1 VNYNVTRGDIMKRL
15 LMIIVTLVMV
25 VTLTACATNYTNI
38 SNSELET
45 MLTENTD
52 YLFIDVRTS
61 KEYNDERVPGFDIN
75 IDYYKLDDDH
85 SLISE
90 LDTDKTVV
98 LMCNSGNRSVSA
110 AKIFYDAGFT
120 NIYNLKNG
128 ITGWNGETE

>member
-1 VNYNVTRGDIMKRL
+1 MKRL